1 MPETL
6 GPVVHPASQPAK
18 PRWNAGRPFCVVV
31 GVKTSG
37 LPCRATHDCESV
49 FTLTHQDSMDA
60 LREAV
65 ARRDAH
71 ELEAH
76 GYRHVVTVVPGA
88 TPFSQAAVGRRR
100 GRRRSEEL
108 TVV

>member
-1 MPETL
+1 M
-6 GPVVHPASQPAK
+6 
-18 PRWNAGRPFCVVV
+18 

-37 LPCRATHDCESV
+37 LPCRATHDCDSV

-65 ARRDAH
+65 VRRDTH

-76 GYRHVVTVVPGA
+76 GYRHVVPVLPGA
-88 TPFSQAAVGRRR
+88 TPFSQPAVRGRR
-100 GRRRSEEL
+100 GRKRSEDL
-108 TVV
+108 TAV